1 MFVPLLQNLRNLYCQ
16 SAVQLHR
23 DGGGG
28 NPHPF
33 YPGPEVEAS
42 KRDLPHALTPMPS
55 DPRPFCLPEIFLNL
69 YMLKNVDR
77 NLCYLRHLHICLLT
91 RICIP
96 EINAVFRNL
105 L

>member
-1 MFVPLLQNLRNLYCQ
+1 MYPCYKIYETYTVNLQYNYIETET
-16 SAVQLHR
+16 
-23 DGGGG
+23 
-28 NPHPF
+28 F

-91 RICIP
+91 RICICIP